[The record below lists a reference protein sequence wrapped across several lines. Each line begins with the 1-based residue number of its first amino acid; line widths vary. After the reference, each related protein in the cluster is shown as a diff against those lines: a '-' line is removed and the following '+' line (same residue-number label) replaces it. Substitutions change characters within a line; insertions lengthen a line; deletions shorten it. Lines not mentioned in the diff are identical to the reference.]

1 MQLGRSDFLMGIG
14 VALVWGMGI
23 VVAKSA
29 ITHFPP
35 ILLMSFR
42 FLVTASVLIW
52 FVKPP
57 KGFYSSLFWI
67 SIVSAAIQYSL
78 TFTGLRSLDA
88 SVAALVVQLE
98 VPFLI
103 ILGVALLGE
112 RASLRKWIGVVIAF
126 LGVMLIAGEPK
137 LDGKWG
143 PLLLVMGGAF
153 AWAVGQIM
161 VRRLKD
167 VSGLTITAWVA
178 VFASP
183 QLAVMTLIFETGQ
196 TEAIANAG
204 WNVWAAVL
212 YLGLVMTA
220 IGYFMWYTLVTRHP
234 VNKVAPF
241 LLLLPVFSV
250 IGGVSFLQERLTW
263 QIAAGGCII
272 ILGVAL
278 ILLERQAAVPI
289 EEPEL

>member
-1 MQLGRSDFLMGIG
+1 MQLGKSDILMGIG

-42 FLVTASVLIW
+42 FLVTASVLVW
-52 FVKPP
+52 LVKPP
-57 KGFYSSLFWI
+57 KGFYASLFWI

-88 SVAALVVQLE
+88 SVAALVVQTE

-103 ILGVALLGE
+103 ILGVFLLGE
-112 RASLRKWIGVVIAF
+112 RASLRKWAGVLISF
-126 LGVMLIAGEPK
+126 LGVLLIAGEPK
-137 LDGKWG
+137 LDGQWG
-143 PLLLVMGGAF
+143 PLLLVLGGAF

-161 VRRLKD
+161 VRRLKG

-178 VFASP
+178 VFACP
-183 QLAVMTLIFETGQ
+183 QLAVMTLLFETGQ
-196 TEAIANAG
+196 AEAFANAG

-250 IGGVSFLQERLTW
+250 IGGITFLQERLTW

-272 ILGVAL
+272 IFGVAL
-278 ILLERQAAVPI
+278 ILLERQADVAI